1 MDTPLAA
8 IYMSINGHIE
18 FLRKTNP
25 FRSKEDVEDDRIRDQ
40 KPDPDSVTRVFA
52 ALKLVAKPLPER
64 DVKTNE
70 KTNEKTNN
78 DEEVANG

>member
-8 IYMSINGHIE
+8 IYMAFDGHID

-25 FRSKEDVEDDRIRDQ
+25 WRSKEDVEDDRIREM
-40 KPDPDSVTRVFA
+40 KPDPDSATRVFA
-52 ALKLVAKPLPER
+52 ALRLVAKPLPEH

-70 KTNEKTNN
+70 KTND